1 MKCFVLFTL
10 SAKSHVLRVLP
21 RLRGCWLFACYFTS
35 EGFGTMGKCIFSKL
49 WLQKSVYKEWLREV
63 KGDKHKAQGTM
74 HGVHEG
80 CWHFK
85 HGRVRAHKS
94 LERKKNIK
102 QWHPRK
108 GHYQASQICF
118 GISSQRPATT
128 SDDAKVVSK
137 SASSESGK
145 HTKLNSRKSF
155 TASSSVMEKC
165 HLWWDVE
172 GRNFM
177 GNESNYVS
185 LHL

>member
-1 MKCFVLFTL
+1 MCFEFFLVC
-10 SAKSHVLRVLP
+10 VGVDCLRVISRVKDLEQWASAFSASCGF
-21 RLRGCWLFACYFTS
+21 RNLCIKSGYEKSRVTS
-35 EGFGTMGKCIFSKL
+35 T
-49 WLQKSVYKEWLREV
+49 R
-63 KGDKHKAQGTM
+63 HKARCMVCMKDVDISSMGEFALTS
-74 HGVHEG
+74 HLKG
-80 CWHFK
+80 
-85 HGRVRAHKS
+85 
-94 LERKKNIK
+94 KKNIK

-118 GISSQRPATT
+118 GISSQRPATK

-177 GNESNYVS
+177 GIESNYVS
-185 LHL
+185 LRL